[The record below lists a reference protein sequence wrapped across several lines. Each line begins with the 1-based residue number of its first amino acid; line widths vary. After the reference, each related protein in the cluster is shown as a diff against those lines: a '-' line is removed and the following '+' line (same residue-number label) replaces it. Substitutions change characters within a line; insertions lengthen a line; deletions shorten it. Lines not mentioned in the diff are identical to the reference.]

1 MCLLIA
7 KPDYFLQSAT
17 AGLALFATS
26 VLPAVF
32 PFFFCATLLTA
43 MGASTSVA
51 RLGAKPV
58 RMLFNAAPE
67 GAYVL
72 LLSMLSG
79 YPIGAATI
87 ADLYKSGMLNTE
99 EAKRISSFTSTSGPV
114 FMLGT
119 IGTAIF
125 HNEIFGII
133 VMLSHYLGALATGLI
148 FRGRKKPDR
157 TVACLSS
164 PETENLLQKAIT
176 SSTLSMLAVGG
187 YIVIGNMLIDAINL
201 TGLQGLVLGN
211 LPPTA
216 ANFVMTLIYGSVE
229 VTRGSIQAS
238 TIPYT
243 PLSIAA
249 AAGIVSFGGLS
260 VMIQSFTFL
269 SQCKIGFGSLFVRKS
284 VQCISAFIFAYL
296 FSMIFFNIF

>member
-87 ADLYKSGMLNTE
+87 ADLYKNGMLNTE
-99 EAKRISSFTSTSGPV
+99 EAIRDLSVRLSIKLNALRVTSGLPGPCRSVFKKKSQIKFTSNPRIVLLSL
-114 FMLGT
+114 F
-119 IGTAIF
+119 
-125 HNEIFGII
+125 II
-133 VMLSHYLGALATGLI
+133 V
-148 FRGRKKPDR
+148 
-157 TVACLSS
+157 
-164 PETENLLQKAIT
+164 
-176 SSTLSMLAVGG
+176 
-187 YIVIGNMLIDAINL
+187 
-201 TGLQGLVLGN
+201 
-211 LPPTA
+211 
-216 ANFVMTLIYGSVE
+216 IY
-229 VTRGSIQAS
+229 
-238 TIPYT
+238 
-243 PLSIAA
+243 
-249 AAGIVSFGGLS
+249 
-260 VMIQSFTFL
+260 
-269 SQCKIGFGSLFVRKS
+269 
-284 VQCISAFIFAYL
+284 
-296 FSMIFFNIF
+296 